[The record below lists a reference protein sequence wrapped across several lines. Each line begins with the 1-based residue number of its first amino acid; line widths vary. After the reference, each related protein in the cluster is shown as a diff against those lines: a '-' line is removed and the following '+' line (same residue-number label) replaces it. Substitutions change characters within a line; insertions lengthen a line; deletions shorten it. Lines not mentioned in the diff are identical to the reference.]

1 MHGSK
6 IIWQKRHKEIL
17 SKAYVQ
23 QREQRIN
30 DDPSVYDYEDP
41 EATQE
46 DDMEEDLALL
56 NDSDMGW

>member
-1 MHGSK
+1 M
-6 IIWQKRHKEIL
+6 RIL
-17 SKAYVQ
+17 
-23 QREQRIN
+23 N

-41 EATQE
+41 TATQE